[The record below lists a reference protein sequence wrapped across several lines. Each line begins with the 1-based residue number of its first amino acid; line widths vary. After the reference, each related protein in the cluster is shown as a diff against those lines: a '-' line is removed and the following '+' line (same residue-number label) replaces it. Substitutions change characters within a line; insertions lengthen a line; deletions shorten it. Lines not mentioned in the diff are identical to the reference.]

1 MAGLKTVEANAI
13 LDRTLGVN
21 PSSTRQ
27 VRLYTTLPTA
37 TAAGTE
43 VSGGS
48 YSPQTIVFDAATA
61 GATQNS
67 ALITFPAATAPWG
80 TVVGWAVTDGSGVQK
95 TFRALSPSV
104 AVNTGDVV
112 KFNAGDLDVTLA

>member
-27 VRLYTTLPTA
+27 VRLYTTAPTA

-48 YSPQTIVFDAATA
+48 YAPQTIVFTAATG
-61 GATQNS
+61 GASSNTS
-67 ALITFPAATAPWG
+67 LIEFPAATAPWG
-80 TVVGWAVTDGSGVQK
+80 TITAWCVTDGAGVQK
-95 TFRALSPSV
+95 TYRALTPLP
-104 AVNTGDVV
+104 VNSGDVV
-112 KFNAGDLDVTLA
+112 KFIAGDLDVTLA